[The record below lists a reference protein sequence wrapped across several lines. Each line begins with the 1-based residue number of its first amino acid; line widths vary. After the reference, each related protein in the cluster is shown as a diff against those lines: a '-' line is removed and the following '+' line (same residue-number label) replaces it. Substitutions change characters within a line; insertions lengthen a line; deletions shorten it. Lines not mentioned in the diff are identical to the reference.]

1 MGWTWILSTLLAQ
14 ILIDFFVN
22 IYEEDVSN
30 AEVSYWNPLL
40 SNVLKFPNPKMRDGQ
55 ELWALK
61 LNTPP
66 ERTPHPSN
74 QDHYFR
80 ILILI
85 KINQKCRK
93 YIDFFIVIILPKYHL
108 VPSALSCLHWSS
120 SSLPLKNP
128 TKIHAMF
135 SILFIFFGFSFRL
148 TLEVCFILMGL
159 SQKA

>member
-14 ILIDFFVN
+14 ILIDLFVN

-30 AEVSYWNPLL
+30 AEVSYWNHLL
-40 SNVLKFPNPKMRDGQ
+40 SFSNFQILRWEDGQ

-66 ERTPHPSN
+66 KRTPHPSN

-108 VPSALSCLHWSS
+108 VPSAVSCLHWSS

>member
-14 ILIDFFVN
+14 VLIDFFVN
-22 IYEEDVSN
+22 IYEDDVSN
-30 AEVSYWNPLL
+30 AEVSYWNHLL
-40 SNVLKFPNPKMRDGQ
+40 SFSNFQILRWEDGQ

-93 YIDFFIVIILPKYHL
+93 YIDFFIVIIFSPVPYHVYIEVQVLSLSKTQPRFMQCFQFYLYFL
-108 VPSALSCLHWSS
+108 V
-120 SSLPLKNP
+120 SLL
-128 TKIHAMF
+128 
-135 SILFIFFGFSFRL
+135 G
-148 TLEVCFILMGL
+148 
-159 SQKA
+159 